1 MKSVRHQIIVL
12 LVSALLFSCSGQ
24 RLTQANVD
32 QVSEGMSKK
41 QVESILGPPTSV
53 ESKDFMLL
61 KRTTYLYRQPNGTV
75 TVLFKDDKVAA
86 KSSTLLKYGTDCYD
100 IDRDQNSGGIEAASG
115 CRHCSIPARAKMK
128 HGLATTESFAVTFQL
143 DQFS

>member
-1 MKSVRHQIIVL
+1 MKSVRHQLIVL
-12 LVSALLFSCSGQ
+12 HVSALLFSCSGQ
-24 RLTQANVD
+24 RFTQANVD
-32 QVSEGMSKK
+32 QVTEGMSKK

-86 KSSTLLKYGTDCYD
+86 KSSTLPK
-100 IDRDQNSGGIEAASG
+100 
-115 CRHCSIPARAKMK
+115 
-128 HGLATTESFAVTFQL
+128 
-143 DQFS
+143 

>member
-24 RLTQANVD
+24 RLTKANVD

-86 KSSTLLKYGTDCYD
+86 KSSTLPK
-100 IDRDQNSGGIEAASG
+100 
-115 CRHCSIPARAKMK
+115 
-128 HGLATTESFAVTFQL
+128 
-143 DQFS
+143 

>member
-1 MKSVRHQIIVL
+1 MKSVRLQVIL
-12 LVSALLFSCSGQ
+12 FLVSALFFSCSGQ

-32 QVSEGMSKK
+32 QVTEGMSKK

-61 KRTTYLYRQPNGTV
+61 KRTTYLYRQANGTV

-86 KSSTLLKYGTDCYD
+86 KSSTLPK
-100 IDRDQNSGGIEAASG
+100 
-115 CRHCSIPARAKMK
+115 
-128 HGLATTESFAVTFQL
+128 
-143 DQFS
+143 

>member
-1 MKSVRHQIIVL
+1 MKSVRHQIIGF
-12 LVSALLFSCSGQ
+12 LVSASLFSCSGQ

-32 QVSEGMSKK
+32 QVTEGMSKK

-86 KSSTLLKYGTDCYD
+86 KSSTLPK
-100 IDRDQNSGGIEAASG
+100 
-115 CRHCSIPARAKMK
+115 
-128 HGLATTESFAVTFQL
+128 
-143 DQFS
+143 